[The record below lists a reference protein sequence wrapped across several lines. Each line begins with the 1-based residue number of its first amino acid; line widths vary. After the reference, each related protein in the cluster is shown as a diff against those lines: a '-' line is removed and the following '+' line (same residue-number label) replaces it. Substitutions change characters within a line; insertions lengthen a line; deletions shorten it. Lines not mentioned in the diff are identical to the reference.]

1 MDLLGCKIRV
11 RYLSTLTKSLRK
23 ANSNSPTYFISR
35 WLFLRTLGLIYLI
48 AFLSLWVQIDGLVGS
63 NGILPARDYLSTIQ
77 DNFGNE
83 RYRLWPTVFWLNGS
97 DSALHFV
104 CGVGLC
110 LSV

>member
-1 MDLLGCKIRV
+1 MMDLLGGKRKIRF
-11 RYLSTLTKSLRK
+11 LSTLTRSLGES
-23 ANSNSPTYFISR
+23 NSNSPTYFISR

-83 RYRLWPTVFWLNGS
+83 RYRIIG
-97 DSALHFV
+97 
-104 CGVGLC
+104 
-110 LSV
+110 